1 MVWVDI
7 DDDILKKVQEATITD
22 YEAVGGKV
30 TIESLLGMVEDL
42 LIELENKDDEIKE
55 IVGDRESNYRPLT
68 AHELYD

>member
-7 DDDILKKVQEATITD
+7 DEDILKKVQEATITD

-55 IVGDRESNYRPLT
+55 IVDDKESNYRPLT

>member
-7 DDDILKKVQEATITD
+7 DEDILKKVQEATITD
-22 YEAVGGKV
+22 YEAVGSKV

-42 LIELENKDDEIKE
+42 LIELESKDDEIKIIIE
-55 IVGDRESNYRPLT
+55 DRENNYRQLT